1 MIGVPDPTWGESVLA
16 VCKLDQDQE
25 LTQEEVREY
34 VGSKIAGFKKP
45 RTVIFVEE
53 MPIKNG
59 ETDRESV
66 KELYGS

>member
-1 MIGVPDPTWGESVLA
+1 LG
-16 VCKLDQDQE
+16 QDKE

-53 MPIKNG
+53 IPIKNG

-66 KELYGS
+66 KEMYGS